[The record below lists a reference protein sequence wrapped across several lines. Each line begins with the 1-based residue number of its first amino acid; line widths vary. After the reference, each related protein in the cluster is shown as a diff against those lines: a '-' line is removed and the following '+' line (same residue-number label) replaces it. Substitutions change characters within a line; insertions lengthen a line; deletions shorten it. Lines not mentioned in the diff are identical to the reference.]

1 MEDKPNIGRPS
12 LYTQELADRICAQL
26 AQGISLRT
34 VCLADDMPAAS
45 SVFKWL
51 RENKD
56 FSEQYARA
64 KEESADADSE
74 ELADLGDQAIALSQ
88 SVPEKVAGAVVQAVK
103 LKADNLKWAMS
114 KKKPKKYGDKVDLT
128 SGGEAIKGNTVVFTN
143 FKDAPT
149 G

>member
-1 MEDKPNIGRPS
+1 
-12 LYTQELADRICAQL
+12 
-26 AQGISLRT
+26 
-34 VCLADDMPAAS
+34 MPAAS

-128 SGGEAIKGNTVVFTN
+128 SGGEVIKGNTVVFTN
-143 FKDAPT
+143 FKDEAA